1 MNCAGK
7 VAVVAG
13 GSSGLGEATVEALT
27 DAGATVVVLDISIP
41 EQGAGYERTHYRV
54 ADVRDSDQVAA
65 AIEYAASLGDLRIVA
80 SCAGVGSVGKITRK
94 GEPLDLDEFQRV
106 IDINLVGT
114 FNVLRHAA
122 TRMVENEPIEDERGV
137 LIVTASAAAFEG
149 QIGQVAYAASKGGIV
164 GMTLPIARD
173 LAASQV
179 RCVAIAP
186 GLFDTPLLGA
196 LPLAARTAL
205 EETIPNPS
213 RLGRPS
219 EFGQLMRQIVENP
232 MINGET
238 LRIDGALRMAPR

>member
-1 MNCAGK
+1 MNCEGK
-7 VAVVAG
+7 VALVAG
-13 GSSGLGEATVEALT
+13 GASGLGAATVEALT
-27 DAGATVVVLDISIP
+27 DAGATVVVLDITVP
-41 EQGAGYERTHYRV
+41 EPGAGYGDTHYRA
-54 ADVRDSDQVAA
+54 ADVRDSEQVAA
-65 AIEYAASLGDLRIVA
+65 AIEYAAGLGDLRIVA
-80 SCAGVGSVGKITRK
+80 CCAGVGSVGRITRK
-94 GEPLDLDEFQRV
+94 GQPLDLDEFQRV

-114 FNVLRHAA
+114 LNVLRLAA
-122 TRMVENEPIEDERGV
+122 TRMVENEPLEDERGV

-173 LAASQV
+173 LAAAKV

-196 LPLAARTAL
+196 LPEAARKAI